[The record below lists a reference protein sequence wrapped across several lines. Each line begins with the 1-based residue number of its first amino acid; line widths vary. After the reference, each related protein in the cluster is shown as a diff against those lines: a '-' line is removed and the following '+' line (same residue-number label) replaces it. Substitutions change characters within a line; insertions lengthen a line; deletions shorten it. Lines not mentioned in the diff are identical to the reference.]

1 MDKKGIFHLVLNLLR
16 GSLSMGLVVAA
27 LEFVVKGPRQRMK
40 SKGLLGIAAAMALSF
55 LLPFVA
61 KMIYRAV
68 ARPHR
73 A

>member
-1 MDKKGIFHLVLNLLR
+1 MDKKGIFHLMLNLLR

-27 LEFVVKGPRQRMK
+27 MEMLVKGPRQRLK

-68 ARPHR
+68 ARPRR

>member
-16 GSLSMGLVVAA
+16 GSLSLGLVVAA
-27 LEFVVKGPRQRMK
+27 LELVVKGHRQRLK